1 MKNISMALLFAA
13 AAPAH
18 AAWIAVHYEPSG
30 GVIYVENAS
39 MSFSGPVT
47 AGTYP
52 FIRATI
58 HTQYQNAV
66 NSSRVCYP
74 SADDCQWKRLNVTVT
89 YDWACNNTV
98 RMHAVQE
105 EWDEG
110 PTATS
115 WSRDG
120 YTAPEPRPHV
130 AAPTPVAPGATYS
143 IANEPGLMAAQAAIC
158 TNWPK

>member
-1 MKNISMALLFAA
+1 MKLAALLLACL

-18 AAWIAVHYEPSG
+18 AAWVAVHYEPTG
-30 GVIYVENAS
+30 GVIYVENAT
-39 MSFSGPVT
+39 MQFSGPVT

-58 HTQYQNAV
+58 HTQYQNAI

-89 YDWACNNTV
+89 YDWACNGTV
-98 RMHAVQE
+98 RMHAVDEQ
-105 EWDEG
+105 WDSG
-110 PTATS
+110 PTSES

-120 YTAPEPRPHV
+120 YTARAPRPHV
-130 AAPTPVAPGATYS
+130 AAPTPVTPG
-143 IANEPGLMAAQAAIC
+143 GLYTLGPDEKGLLAAQAAIC
-158 TNWPK
+158 ANWPK